1 MWFILTSKPR
11 LRYRREEKKT
21 KNKLTC
27 IRVCEEEAKQGHSE
41 ERE

>member
-11 LRYRREEKKT
+11 LRYRREKKT

-27 IRVCEEEAKQGHSE
+27 IRVCEEEAKEGHSE